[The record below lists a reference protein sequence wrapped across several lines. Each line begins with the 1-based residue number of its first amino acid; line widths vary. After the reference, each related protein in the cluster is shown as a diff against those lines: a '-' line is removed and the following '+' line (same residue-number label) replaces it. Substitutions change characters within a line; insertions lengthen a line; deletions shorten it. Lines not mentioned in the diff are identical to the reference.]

1 MNTRCIFLFT
11 ALREFNTSVISKLRH
26 TPPPPPH
33 SSGFTPH
40 STSVRAQKRRK
51 RKKKRKEIEETLFH
65 NCAIKL
71 VIHLK
76 LLIKMYIS
84 LASQPC
90 DILISL
96 LILSMVQCKLFYGL
110 ICSVVLDN
118 RGFCSNDNSDGFA
131 VYADPQG
138 VFGVSS
144 LV

>member
-1 MNTRCIFLFT
+1 MRHNQ
-11 ALREFNTSVISKLRH
+11 SK
-26 TPPPPPH
+26 
-33 SSGFTPH
+33 GFTDFTDVV
-40 STSVRAQKRRK
+40 SEL
-51 RKKKRKEIEETLFH
+51 KKDGKEKEKKFEETLLDD
-65 NCAIKL
+65 CAIKL
-71 VIHLK
+71 VIHSK

-90 DILISL
+90 GILISL
-96 LILSMVQCKLFYGL
+96 LILSMVQCKLFYRL

-138 VFGVSS
+138 VLSVSS